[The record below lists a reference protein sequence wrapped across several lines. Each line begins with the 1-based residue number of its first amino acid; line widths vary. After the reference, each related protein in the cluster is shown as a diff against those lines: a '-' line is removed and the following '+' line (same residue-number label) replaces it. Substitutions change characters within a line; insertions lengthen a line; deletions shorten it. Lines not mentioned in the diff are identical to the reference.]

1 MGSCRRFRISSKGL
15 AYAFLVTLP
24 FSIVLVP
31 AGAFYVL
38 YVVDACITEVRKDGI
53 SRSNMRFQI
62 TETDCSTLGEDAS
75 ISVFGLDATGAGG
88 TLLVKYGPASYD
100 LPLPEIAVPDND
112 TILISVPVVSSVFL
126 RESQWNHRSINY
138 NIGHLDYPEPGD
150 ALAR

>member
-1 MGSCRRFRISSKGL
+1 
-15 AYAFLVTLP
+15 
-24 FSIVLVP
+24 
-31 AGAFYVL
+31 
-38 YVVDACITEVRKDGI
+38 
-53 SRSNMRFQI
+53 MRFQI

-75 ISVFGLDATGAGG
+75 ISVFGLDATGAGR
-88 TLLVKYGPASYD
+88 TLLFKYGPASYD